1 MLAIQSKI
9 LQPVRV
15 GVPTD
20 IFPFRGTPDFLFH
33 KKNVAVMVDS
43 SSEDEDVESEISSAE
58 SDVAVEFAHQRYPLK
73 AKQLPN
79 KCGELIA
86 ALHFILAS
94 KLLRKLKQGKNLSK
108 TYYTTGA
115 LLDKIVGVVKI
126 TLSGKWSSSE
136 QCAKFEIAS
145 VQSDCR
151 TLNPSMLCTFLNR
164 VCV

>member
-1 MLAIQSKI
+1 
-9 LQPVRV
+9 
-15 GVPTD
+15 
-20 IFPFRGTPDFLFH
+20 
-33 KKNVAVMVDS
+33 MVDS
-43 SSEDEDVESEISSAE
+43 SSEDEDVESDE
-58 SDVAVEFAHQRYPLK
+58 SDVAVEFADQRYPLK
-73 AKQLPN
+73 GKQLPN
-79 KCGELIA
+79 KCRELIA

-94 KLLRKLKQGKNLSK
+94 KLLRKLKQGKNLSR

-115 LLDKIVGVVKI
+115 LLDKIVGVIKI

-136 QCAKFEIAS
+136 QCAKFEIAL